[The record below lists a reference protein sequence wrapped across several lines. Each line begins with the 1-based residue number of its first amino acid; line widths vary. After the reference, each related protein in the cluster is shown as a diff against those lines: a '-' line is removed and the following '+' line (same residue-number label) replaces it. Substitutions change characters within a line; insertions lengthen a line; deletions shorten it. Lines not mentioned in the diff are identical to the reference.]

1 MVCWVLEYENKCTW
15 IFLFQGN
22 GTGKSSSMFVLWKI
36 FFFYSVVEFDEFV
49 KVMGSTYAREFT
61 DEEMRGAFRRFDTDN
76 SGE

>member
-1 MVCWVLEYENKCTW
+1 
-15 IFLFQGN
+15 
-22 GTGKSSSMFVLWKI
+22 MFVLWEI